1 MMFRMPQLEAK
12 LVNEE
17 ESRIVGGNEVEPHS
31 MPHQAA
37 LTIYEG
43 LGVNFLRFCGGDIC
57 L

>member
-1 MMFRMPQLEAK
+1 MFRMPQLEAK
-12 LVNEE
+12 FVNEE